1 MWYTWLAGL
10 PGQRHC
16 RGTLPAMT
24 DQPGQR
30 ATWDVGLWVH
40 TFSQLHTDIFDEQML
55 PNTLPLHNSQT
66 LKVPFTIETPRLSL
80 DVHSSSHAC
89 TTWALHAVFGQKIST
104 RLDDRNLET
113 PEGGHRPGEEDDSLG
128 VYLQDIVNDLHHELD
143 TIHATVGTTLSEPQ
157 QGALTAVP
165 LAFQLV

>member
-24 DQPGQR
+24 NQPGQR

-80 DVHSSSHAC
+80 DVHSRSHAC
-89 TTWALHAVFGQKIST
+89 TTWALHAIFGQKIST
-104 RLDDRNLET
+104 RSVDHVMET
-113 PEGGHRPGEEDDSLG
+113 PEGHHQPGEEHGSLSF
-128 VYLQDIVNDLHHELD
+128 YLQDIVNDLHHEPD
-143 TIHATVGTTLSEPQ
+143 TIDTTVGTTLNEP
-157 QGALTAVP
+157 
-165 LAFQLV
+165 FQ